1 MRSDGWK
8 ELTHLCCT
16 APYNFQRLGLEFEKE
31 TRE

>member
-8 ELTHLCCT
+8 ELTQLCCT
-16 APYNFQRLGLEFEKE
+16 APYNFQRLGIQFEKE

>member
-1 MRSDGWK
+1 MRSAGWK

-16 APYNFQRLGLEFEKE
+16 TPYNFQRLELEFEKE

>member
-8 ELTHLCCT
+8 ELTQFCCT
-16 APYNFQRLGLEFEKE
+16 APYNFQRLGLQFEKE